1 MLLEFFVIH
10 KTLVDKDLL
19 RTIKFEHD
27 FCYSNVHQ
35 MFSIL
40 SWALIYFIRRATCV
54 YILKCICIESF
65 ERMLLILILNV
76 LNGSKGSKFI
86 IMVKNKSV
94 HLIII

>member
-1 MLLEFFVIH
+1 MLLESFVIH
-10 KTLVDKDLL
+10 KTLVDKVLL

-40 SWALIYFIRRATCV
+40 LWVLIYFVRRATCV
-54 YILKCICIESF
+54 YIFKCICIESF

-76 LNGSKGSKFI
+76 LSGSKGSKFI
-86 IMVKNKSV
+86 IMVLTKSV
-94 HLIII
+94 HLTII

>member
-1 MLLEFFVIH
+1 MLLSFVIH
-10 KTLVDKDLL
+10 KTLDDKVFL
-19 RTIKFEHD
+19 RTIKFERV
-27 FCYSNVHQ
+27 FCYPNVHQ

-54 YILKCICIESF
+54 YIFKFTCIESF

-76 LNGSKGSKFI
+76 FNGLKCSNFVI
-86 IMVKNKSV
+86 IVKNKSI